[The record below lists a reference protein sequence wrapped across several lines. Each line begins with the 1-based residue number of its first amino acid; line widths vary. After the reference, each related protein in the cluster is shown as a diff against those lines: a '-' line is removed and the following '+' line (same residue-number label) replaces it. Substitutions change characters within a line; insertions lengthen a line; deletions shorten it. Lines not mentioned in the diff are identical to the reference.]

1 MPKYATVADHLEAEE
16 LKRRYQ
22 HAKDP
27 VESRRYHLL
36 WLVKQ
41 HKYSLKQA
49 ASGVGLN
56 YDYGKDI
63 LKAYNQEGPDALRN
77 RRRDPCRRGRP
88 PLLNCEQ
95 MESLRQVLESPPA
108 DGGLWSASGPSWL

>member
-22 HAKDP
+22 RATDP
-27 VESRRYHLL
+27 VEGRRYHLL

-41 HKYSLKQA
+41 KKYSLKQA
-49 ASGVGLN
+49 ASVVGLN

-63 LKAYNQEGPDALRN
+63 LKAYNQEGPTALRN
-77 RRRDPCRRGRP
+77 RRPR
-88 PLLNCEQ
+88 
-95 MESLRQVLESPPA
+95 
-108 DGGLWSASGPSWL
+108 